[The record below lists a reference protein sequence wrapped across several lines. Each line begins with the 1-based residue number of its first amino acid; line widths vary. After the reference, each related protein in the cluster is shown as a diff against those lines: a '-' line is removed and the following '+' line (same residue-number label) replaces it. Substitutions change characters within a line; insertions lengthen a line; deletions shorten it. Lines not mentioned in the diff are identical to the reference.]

1 MVCFP
6 PKISYSVCLIVWVRS
21 NFTVH
26 AAVRIIPAHE
36 KWPTQGRPFSIW
48 RSDIRKRKQTQF
60 SRPMTGHTPQKLPR
74 YASNLLHHRSAH
86 CQAALGPYTRS
97 NIVTLY
103 SLNVKNFFRKNH
115 KFSHVFSVI
124 TENSIVGAIHE
135 SPTPISNVNALFYCL
150 LSSTMYAIINTQAK
164 LNLVTGRKLYV
175 SHSWRSNM
183 YHFCRSFGFCN
194 IGKSV
199 KLA

>member
-1 MVCFP
+1 MADARPTFSIAQRYTQAQTDTVQP
-6 PKISYSVCLIVWVRS
+6 PDDRTYSVEVTSPSEQSPTSSQC
-21 NFTVH
+21 
-26 AAVRIIPAHE
+26 AH
-36 KWPTQGRPFSIW
+36 SI
-48 RSDIRKRKQTQF
+48 
-60 SRPMTGHTPQKLPR
+60 
-74 YASNLLHHRSAH
+74 
-86 CQAALGPYTRS
+86 PYTRS
-97 NIVTLY
+97 NIIPPHIPF
-103 SLNVKNFFRKNH
+103 VKNFFRKNH
-115 KFSHVFSVI
+115 KFSHVFSLI

-135 SPTPISNVNALFYCL
+135 SPAPISSVNALFYCL
-150 LSSTMYAIINTQAK
+150 LSSTMYAKINTQAK